1 MSSSKSKKGSKKV
14 PDIYNLLYGTPE
26 FQAKKKKKKKKEKTG
41 EVPSWYLKLARMGYQ
56 YFKTSIHIKKEEKEK
71 LENTLAYIGWKIT
84 PEETRGAAFFVLAVG
99 ILLGFFWMVI
109 NIVLSMQGNSLWV
122 SLSPNATSFIGM
134 GYVPEGAFQI
144 LGFDITSPIG
154 LILYIGPFLIAAIA
168 AYYLMN
174 FPYSKA
180 EKEKIRSLTYIPE
193 IVNYFVM
200 AMKVNPNLERALE
213 FVAEHGHGRIADDI
227 KKLTWDIK
235 VGKYRTVEE
244 ALDNLAWRWG
254 TYSDEFKHALMLI
267 RSSTMEADVAK
278 RNDLLDRALQDVLD
292 GIKEKMDMYS
302 RAMHQPSVYLYYL
315 GVMLP
320 LLLIIMGPVG
330 AMMGG
335 GQLAIL
341 AQLPVMIILYNI
353 IIPVGAFFMAKNILE
368 KRPPTRPI
376 PQIPDDM
383 PGLPKPGWFRI
394 GKYEFPV
401 KFIAVGLFVGLLA
414 LGFFLEPM
422 VNPKPEA
429 WENKPWFPFTT
440 ISGLMLGAIYGVSF
454 YLWANY
460 KDKRKVQLEIVEM
473 ENQFQDSL
481 YVLAS
486 RLGEGR
492 PIEEALKHATEF
504 LPTSQASKRIF
515 LPTLHNIKML
525 GMTLKMALFDEAYG
539 SLKWIPSEFIKTT
552 MKIVVDS
559 MTLGVQTAARSLV
572 SLSMQL
578 RDTQKVEQAL
588 KALLE
593 DITNMMSSMAMFI
606 APIVLGIT
614 VALQKIII
622 GALKSLS
629 SSGLGESQM
638 QTQAVAGVPGFMS
651 NLQGG
656 IFSTENI
663 KALEGAATQEQMFFV
678 VSLYMIE
685 IIIVLMFFASRVREG
700 DNDLSF
706 KMTLA
711 QVLPIGMTIFF
722 VVVYFAMK
730 MTAIGF

>member
-1 MSSSKSKKGSKKV
+1 MSNSKSKKGSKKI

-26 FQAKKKKKKKKEKTG
+26 FKIKKKKKEKEEKG
-41 EVPSWYLKLARMGYQ
+41 GVPSWYAKLAKMGYQ
-56 YFKTSIHIKKEEKEK
+56 YFKTSIKLKKEEKEK
-71 LENTLAYIGWKIT
+71 LENTLAYIGWKIS
-84 PEETRGAAFFVLAVG
+84 PEETRGAAFLALAVG
-99 ILLGFFWMVI
+99 VLIGFFWMII
-109 NIVLSMQGNSLWV
+109 NIVLSMQGNALWIN
-122 SLSPNATSFIGM
+122 LSPNATAFFGM
-134 GYVPEGAFQI
+134 GFVPEGAMQI
-144 LGFDITSPIG
+144 MGFDITSPIG
-154 LILYIGPFLIAAIA
+154 LILYISPFLVSAIV

-174 FPYSKA
+174 FPYSQA
-180 EKEKIRSLTYIPE
+180 EKERIRSLTYIPE

-213 FVAEHGHGRIADDI
+213 FVAEHGHGRIAEDI
-227 KKLTWDIK
+227 QKLVWDIK

-244 ALDNLAWRWG
+244 ALDNLAWKWG
-254 TYSDEFKHALMLI
+254 SYSDEFKHALMLI
-267 RSSTMEADVAK
+267 RSSTMEADETK
-278 RNDLLDRALQDVLD
+278 RNALLDRALQDVLD
-292 GIKEKMDMYS
+292 GIREKMDMYS

-320 LLLIIMGPVG
+320 LILIIIAPVG
-330 AMMGG
+330 ALMGG

-341 AQLPVMIILYNI
+341 AKFPVMVILYNI
-353 IIPVGAFFMAKNILE
+353 IIPVSAFFMARNILE
-368 KRPPTRPI
+368 KRPPTRPV

-383 PGLPKPGWFRI
+383 PGLPKKGWFKI
-394 GKYEFPV
+394 GNYELPV
-401 KFIAVGLFVGLLA
+401 KFIAVGLFIGLLA
-414 LGFFLEPM
+414 LGFFMEPV
-422 VNPKPEA
+422 VNPKPPA
-429 WENKPWFPFTT
+429 WQKRPWFPFTT
-440 ISGLMLGAIYGVSF
+440 IAGFMLGAVYAGSF

-460 KDKRKVQLEIVEM
+460 KDKRKIQLEIVEM

-492 PIEEALKHATEF
+492 PIEEALRHAAEF

-629 SSGLGESQM
+629 TSGLGTSPTEM
-638 QTQAVAGVPGFMS
+638 PTVAGVPGFMS
-651 NLQGG
+651 NIQGG
-656 IFSTENI
+656 LFSTSNM

-700 DNDLSF
+700 DNDLAF

-711 QVLPIGMTIFF
+711 KVLPIGMTIFF

-730 MTAIGF
+730 MTSIGF